1 MRIGALSDMHGLLP
15 KVAPCELLFICGDTI
30 PMNCEP
36 NIEGSLGWLERYF
49 IPWIEEIPVDQVYLI
64 AGNHDMVFERS
75 EHRAIDTLS
84 VCDKVHYLNCE
95 SEYYISN
102 DGLMYK
108 IYGSPYCK
116 VYGNWSFM
124 IDDDA
129 IYERMS
135 NMPEDIDFL
144 LTHDAPYGISDICR
158 NDGVHIGN
166 KAIREIILEK
176 KPKYNFHGH
185 LHSSNHEM
193 ELLGDTKV
201 YGVSILDESYKREY
215 SVLYLNID

>member
-1 MRIGALSDMHGLLP
+1 
-15 KVAPCELLFICGDTI
+15 
-30 PMNCEP
+30 
-36 NIEGSLGWLERYF
+36 
-49 IPWIEEIPVDQVYLI
+49 
-64 AGNHDMVFERS
+64 
-75 EHRAIDTLS
+75 
-84 VCDKVHYLNCE
+84 
-95 SEYYISN
+95 
-102 DGLMYK
+102 
-108 IYGSPYCK
+108 
-116 VYGNWSFM
+116 M

-158 NDGVHIGN
+158 NDRVHIGN

-176 KPKYNFHGH
+176 KPKYHFHGH

>member
-1 MRIGALSDMHGLLP
+1 
-15 KVAPCELLFICGDTI
+15 
-30 PMNCEP
+30 
-36 NIEGSLGWLERYF
+36 
-49 IPWIEEIPVDQVYLI
+49 
-64 AGNHDMVFERS
+64 MVFERS

-84 VCDKVHYLNCE
+84 VCDKIHYLNCE
-95 SEYYISN
+95 LEYYVSN

-116 VYGNWSFM
+116 AYGNWSFM

-135 NMPEDIDFL
+135 NMPENIDFL
-144 LTHDAPYGISDICR
+144 LTHDAPYGVSDICY
-158 NDGVHIGN
+158 NDEVHRGN
-166 KAIREIILEK
+166 KAIREVILEK

-193 ELLGDTKV
+193 ELLEDTKV
-201 YGVSILDESYKREY
+201 YGVSILGENYKREY
-215 SVLYLNID
+215 PVLYLNID